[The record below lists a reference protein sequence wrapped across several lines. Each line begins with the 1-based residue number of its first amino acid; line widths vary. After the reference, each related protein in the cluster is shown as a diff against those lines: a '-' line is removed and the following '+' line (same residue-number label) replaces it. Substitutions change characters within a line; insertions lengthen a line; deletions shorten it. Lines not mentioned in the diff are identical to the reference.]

1 MMDEKELL
9 YHYEHQGIALQSYP
23 MLKFHIGDK
32 VPIFLILIW

>member
-23 MLKFHIGDK
+23 MLNFHIGDK
-32 VPIFLILIW
+32 VPIFLILI